1 MTRQEAMALLIS
13 KPNTKV
19 RHYNFSNGD
28 FVYINDERQFKD
40 EENGFVIWD
49 EFWTM
54 RQGGQWEN
62 DWTVVE

>member
-49 EFWTM
+49 EFWTKAL
-54 RQGGQWEN
+54 
-62 DWTVVE
+62 